1 MKKNFLLLTI
11 ALVCMVAQRAW
22 AESVTFNVRS
32 WDDVNK
38 KVVTTTD
45 TKDCTVLAG
54 NPGEW
59 MMLGSS
65 SDQDAH
71 YYVVKGDVEYKTLNV
86 SGDAHIILSDN
97 AQLTCTGGIKV
108 EKTNN
113 NARLFIYSQSDG
125 DSQGRL
131 VVTNSY
137 EDAAG
142 IGGGQ
147 NTTCGEITIHGG
159 NLTVTGGEGAAGIGA
174 GGYETECSFTGIPPL
189 FFTTEDHISTDG
201 TTTVYGGSVTATGG
215 KKGAGIGGG
224 AKAKGGV
231 FRLYDGTVTATG
243 GNYGS
248 GIGGGWLGKGGTA
261 YIYGGKLNAYGGEDG
276 SGIGGGEG
284 GRGGQTHI
292 CGGTVRAEGKSYGAG
307 IGGGESYSGGTV
319 HITGGTVTAIAGMDC
334 KGREENGGCAVGCGG
349 MEGKD
354 SGYAGTINI
363 PDDYK
368 VTAGD
373 AEDNIERVFTTG
385 ERVGAC
391 IWRNYVKIEPCDHT
405 TPDVGTDHAGA
416 VSYTID
422 GDKHTRHCRYCAY
435 TQQEAH
441 QYNNLNICSVC
452 LKTGETDNDLWSV
465 TLYRASSAN
474 STDYDNANSV
484 VMKVVK
490 GQTFTVPA
498 VSATEGLTLMGYA
511 TSPVGLSSIIE
522 MKDSETLTAVGAVI
536 TPTADMSLYPRYRYL
551 YVPTWTWNDEDVT
564 ATLSIVCSALSSEAV
579 NVTNIT
585 YSTDGDIKTATGSY
599 EHDGATY
606 TFTDTY
612 LLPVEEPLVL
622 RDAASNEE
630 ALDDF
635 EGRKVK
641 TLMLSGRTLYE
652 DGSWNT
658 LCLPFS
664 LNETELYTYL
674 NPSAVKTLSTTSYDR
689 ETGTLTLNFVDVTT
703 IEAGKPYLIKWT
715 NGSKRTNPIFNN
727 VIINNSSTPVTSDY
741 ADFCGFFSPVSLT
754 GGDKSVLYLGANNT
768 LYYPSA
774 DKTVNSCR
782 AVFRLKGIEAGD
794 LPQQARRFVLNFGD
808 GETTRITLVDGS
820 GFGVNGSDAWYTID
834 GRRLNGK
841 PTQKGVYINK
851 GNKVVIK

>member
-1 MKKNFLLLTI
+1 MNRKVLFMFALLVGLT
-11 ALVCMVAQRAW
+11 QGAW

-54 NPGEW
+54 DPGEW

-71 YYVVKGDVEYKTLNV
+71 YYVVKGNVEYKTLNCYGRV
-86 SGDAHIILSDN
+86 HLILADN
-97 AQLTCTGGIKV
+97 ATLTCTGGIKV
-108 EKTNN
+108 EQGNN
-113 NARLFIYSQSDG
+113 YGKLFVYSQSDG

-224 AKAKGGV
+224 AKAKGGA

-248 GIGGGWLGKGGTA
+248 GIGGGWLGNGGTA

-334 KGREENGGCAVGCGG
+334 KGREEKGGCAIGCGQG

-373 AEDNIERVFTTG
+373 TENNIERVFTTG

-391 IWRNYVKIEPCDHT
+391 IWRNYVKIEPCQHT
-405 TPDVGTDHAGA
+405 TPTVGSDHAEA
-416 VSYTID
+416 VTYTID
-422 GDKHTRHCRYCAY
+422 NDDSHTKHCRYCAY
-435 TQQEAH
+435 TLPEAH
-441 QYNNLNICSVC
+441 TFDGDVC
-452 LKTGETDNDLWSV
+452 NACGKKHNEEDDLWSV
-465 TLYRASSAN
+465 TLYRASAAGSYNYA
-474 STDYDNANSV
+474 DHD

-490 GQTFTVPA
+490 GQNFTIPA

-511 TSPVGLSSIIE
+511 TSWSAIDGIE
-522 MKDSETLTAVGAVI
+522 MKDGETLLPVGTAV
-536 TPTADMSLYPRYRYL
+536 TPEADMSYYPRYRYL

-658 LCLPFS
+658 LCLPFC

-689 ETGTLTLNFVDVTT
+689 ETGTLTLNFVDFTT

-741 ADFCGFFSPVSLT
+741 ADFCGSFSPVSLT
-754 GGDKSVLYLGANNT
+754 GGDKTILYLGADNT

-774 DKTVNSCR
+774 DMTVGSCR

-808 GETTRITLVDGS
+808 GETATGIIGIGSTRTDTDKNDGY
-820 GFGVNGSDAWYTID
+820 WYD
-834 GRRLNGK
+834 LQGRKLSGK
-841 PTQKGVYINK
+841 PTQKGIYINH

>member
-1 MKKNFLLLTI
+1 MKKNFLLLTV
-11 ALVCMVAQRAW
+11 ALLCAVAQGAW

-32 WDDVNK
+32 WDATTK
-38 KVVTTTD
+38 QVVTTAT
-45 TKDCTVLAG
+45 TKDCTVLTG
-54 NPGEW
+54 SHSDDW
-59 MMLGSS
+59 LGLGGGD
-65 SDQDAH
+65 DQDY
-71 YYVVKGDVEYKTLNV
+71 YYVAKGNVSYLTLNCFGRV
-86 SGDAHIILSDN
+86 HLILADN
-97 AQLTCTGGIKV
+97 ATLTCTGGIKV

-224 AKAKGGV
+224 AKAKGGA

-248 GIGGGWLGKGGTA
+248 GIGGGWLGNGGTA

-334 KGREENGGCAVGCGG
+334 KGREEKGGCAIGCGG

-373 AEDNIERVFTTG
+373 TENNIERVFTTG

-405 TPDVGTDHAGA
+405 TPDVDTDHAGA

-452 LKTGETDNDLWSV
+452 LKTGDTDNDLWSV
-465 TLYRASSAN
+465 TLYRATSASS
-474 STDYDNANSV
+474 TGFDEQE

-522 MKDSETLTAVGAVI
+522 MKDNETLTAVGEVV
-536 TPTADMSLYPRYRYL
+536 TPTADMSLYPRYRYR
-551 YVPTWTWNDEDVT
+551 YVPTWTWDDTNAT
-564 ATLSIVCSALSSEAV
+564 ATLSIVCSALSSQAV
-579 NVTNIT
+579 DVTNISYT
-585 YSTDGDIKTATGSY
+585 TEGEVKTATGTY
-599 EHDGATY
+599 DHDGATY

-612 LLPVEEPLVL
+612 LLPVEEQLVL

-630 ALDDF
+630 TLDKYK
-635 EGRKVK
+635 GRKVK

-652 DGSWNT
+652 DGLWNT
-658 LCLPFS
+658 LCLPFALS
-664 LNETELYTYL
+664 LDEIYTNFGSCTL
-674 NPSAVKTLSTTSYDR
+674 KTLESSSFAN
-689 ETGTLTLNFVDVTT
+689 GVLTLNFTNATT

-715 NGSKRTNPIFNN
+715 EGGNRTNPIFNN

-741 ADFCGFFSPVSLT
+741 ADFCGSFSPVSLT
-754 GGDKSVLYLGANNT
+754 GGDKTVLYLGADNK
-768 LYYPSA
+768 LYYPSTGM
-774 DKTVNSCR
+774 TVGSCR
-782 AVFRLKGIEAGD
+782 AVFKLNGITAGD
-794 LPQQARRFVLNFGD
+794 PSLSARVRGIMLNFGD
-808 GETTRITLVDGS
+808 GEETTGISSLTPNPSPKGEGS
-820 GFGVNGSDAWYTID
+820 WYD
-834 GRRLNGK
+834 LQGCRLSGK
-841 PTQKGVYINK
+841 PTVHGIYINNGK
-851 GNKVVIK
+851 RVVIK